1 MTALLAFLPILVILV
16 LMLGLRWSAA
26 LAGSVGMGVAVAVGV
41 VVFAFPRHAHPALAL
56 WEGLV
61 GTGAEAGFTALT
73 ILWII
78 GPALGIHQL
87 QMRTGAAEVLRSALA
102 SLAPDPRILALLVAW
117 FFVLFMEGAAGFGA
131 SVALA
136 APFLV
141 AAGFAPVPAV
151 TITLVG
157 HVVGVSF
164 GAIGT
169 PIVPQVAATGLG
181 GLELARAT
189 GPYHSLLGWVPLAI
203 MVAMVTRTT
212 PGGNSLR
219 IWGWTAVA
227 AACFLLPYTLL
238 WAMVGPEL
246 PTVGGALFGG
256 VLFVLLFRW
265 PVPPWGSPR
274 TFERRFIRSSFVAP
288 PPKSGAIPRR
298 CASLERRIGTLGVDA
313 DSPKEVPGRAP
324 PPDSGLPGEP
334 HTAAEVARAAA
345 PSLTLVGLVLAT
357 RLVPP
362 LRDLLQGVEMGW
374 ELHHVFRG
382 AMEPLYHPGSM
393 LLVGFLAGAWL
404 QGAGRRAVMGA
415 FVDATRRLVPVAVA
429 LVAMLLLSRIMVH
442 AGMTTTLAVAAAEGA
457 GNVWPGLAPF
467 VGVLGTFVTGSATA
481 SNILFTDFQ
490 QETAVFLG
498 LPVAGIVGAQGFG
511 AAVGNMICPHNVV
524 AAGATVGLAGREG
537 EILRRT
543 LWVTLLYAGLG
554 GGLALWWLG

>member
-1 MTALLAFLPILVILV
+1 MTAFLALLPILVILV

-26 LAGSVGMGVAVAVGV
+26 LAGSVGMGVALGVAM
-41 VVFAFPRHAHPALAL
+41 VVFAFPTHADPALTL
-56 WEGLV
+56 GEGLA
-61 GTGAEAGFTALT
+61 GTSAEAGFTALT

-141 AAGFAPVPAV
+141 AAGFAPVSAV

-164 GAIGT
+164 GAVGT
-169 PIVPQVAATGLG
+169 PIVPQVAATGLD

-189 GPYHSLLGWVPLAI
+189 GPYHSLLGWIPLVI
-203 MVAMVTRTT
+203 MVVMVTRST
-212 PGGNSLR
+212 PGGASPR

-227 AACFLLPYTLL
+227 AVCFLVPYTLL
-238 WAMVGPEL
+238 WAWVGPEL

-256 VLFVLLFRW
+256 AVFVLLLGWLGRAS
-265 PVPPWGSPR
+265 PPASDL
-274 TFERRFIRSSFVAP
+274 
-288 PPKSGAIPRR
+288 SGKPH
-298 CASLERRIGTLGVDA
+298 GTL
-313 DSPKEVPGRAP
+313 
-324 PPDSGLPGEP
+324 
-334 HTAAEVARAAA
+334 EVARAGA
-345 PSLTLVGLVLAT
+345 PYLTLVGLVLAT
-357 RLVPP
+357 RLIPP
-362 LRDLLQGVEMGW
+362 LRDLLQGVGMDW
-374 ELHHVFRG
+374 ELHQAFGG
-382 AMEPLYHPGSM
+382 AIQPLYHPGSM
-393 LLVGFLAGAWL
+393 LLAGFLAGAWL
-404 QGAGRRAVMGA
+404 QRAGGRMVLGA
-415 FVDATRRLVPVAVA
+415 FVDATRKLFPVAVA
-429 LVAMLLLSRIMVH
+429 LVAMLLLSRTMVH
-442 AGMTTTLAVAAAEGA
+442 AGMTATLAAAAAEAA
-457 GNVWPGLAPF
+457 GGMWPGLAPF

-490 QETAVFLG
+490 QETAVYLD

-511 AAVGNMICPHNVV
+511 AAVGNMVCPHNVV

-543 LWVTLLYAGLG
+543 LWVTFLYAGLG
-554 GGLALWWLG
+554 GALALWWLG

>member
-1 MTALLAFLPILVILV
+1 MTAFLSLLPILVILV
-16 LMLGLRWSAA
+16 LMLGPRWSAA
-26 LAGSVGMGVAVAVGV
+26 LAGSVGMGVALAVAVAA
-41 VVFAFPRHAHPALAL
+41 FAFPAHANPALTLGEA
-56 WEGLV
+56 LV
-61 GTGAEAGFTALT
+61 GIGAEAGFTALT

-87 QMRTGAAEVLRSALA
+87 QMRTGAAEVLRSALV

-141 AAGFAPVPAV
+141 AAGFPPVSAV

-169 PIVPQVAATGLG
+169 PIVPQVAATGLD

-189 GPYHSLLGWVPLAI
+189 GPYHSLLGWAPLVI
-203 MVAMVTRTT
+203 MVAMVTRST
-212 PGGNSLR
+212 PGGASLR
-219 IWGWTAVA
+219 IWGWTALA
-227 AACFLLPYTLL
+227 AACFLIPYTII
-238 WAMVGPEL
+238 WAWVGPEL

-256 VLFVLLFRW
+256 VVFVFLLRW
-265 PVPPWGSPR
+265 LGR
-274 TFERRFIRSSFVAP
+274 TP
-288 PPKSGAIPRR
+288 PPESDVPREPHGAI
-298 CASLERRIGTLGVDA
+298 D
-313 DSPKEVPGRAP
+313 
-324 PPDSGLPGEP
+324 
-334 HTAAEVARAAA
+334 VARAAA
-345 PSLTLVGLVLAT
+345 PYLTLVGLVLAT
-357 RLVPP
+357 RLLPP
-362 LRDLLQGVEMGW
+362 LRDFLQGVGIDW
-374 ELHHVFRG
+374 ELHQAFRG
-382 AMEPLYHPGSM
+382 AIQPFYHPGSM
-393 LLVGFLAGAWL
+393 LLASFLAGAWL
-404 QGAGRRAVMGA
+404 QRAGGRMVFGAI
-415 FVDATRRLVPVAVA
+415 VDATRRLVPVGVA

-442 AGMTTTLAVAAAEGA
+442 AGMTTTLAVAAAEAA
-457 GNVWPGLAPF
+457 GGVWPGLAPF

-490 QETAVFLG
+490 QETAVYLD

-554 GGLALWWLG
+554 GALALWWMG

>member
-1 MTALLAFLPILVILV
+1 MTAFLALLPILVILV

-26 LAGSVGMGVAVAVGV
+26 LAGSVGMGVALAVAMA
-41 VVFAFPRHAHPALAL
+41 VFAFPAHADPALTVGEAL
-56 WEGLV
+56 A

-87 QMRTGAAEVLRSALA
+87 QMRTGAAEILRSALA

-141 AAGFAPVPAV
+141 AAGFPPVQAV

-169 PIVPQVAATGLG
+169 PIVPQVAATGLD

-189 GPYHSLLGWVPLAI
+189 GPYHSLLGWVPLVV
-203 MVAMVTRTT
+203 MVAMVTRST
-212 PGGNSLR
+212 PGGASRR
-219 IWGWTAVA
+219 IWGWTALA
-227 AACFLLPYTLL
+227 AACFLVPYTLL
-238 WAMVGPEL
+238 WAWVGPEL

-256 VLFVLLFRW
+256 VLFVLLLRW
-265 PVPPWGSPR
+265 LGRSPAGHRPPAAGG
-274 TFERRFIRSSFVAP
+274 P
-288 PPKSGAIPRR
+288 PPAGHSPPAGAP
-298 CASLERRIGTLGVDA
+298 L
-313 DSPKEVPGRAP
+313 PGR
-324 PPDSGLPGEP
+324 P
-334 HTAAEVARAAA
+334 HGAMEVVRAAA
-345 PSLTLVGLVLAT
+345 PYLTLVGLVLAT
-357 RLVPP
+357 RLVAP
-362 LRDLLQGVEMGW
+362 LRELLLGVGLEW
-374 ELHHVFRG
+374 ELHGVFRG
-382 AMEPLYHPGSM
+382 GMDPLYHPGSM
-393 LLVGFLAGAWL
+393 LLAGFLVGAWL
-404 QGAGRRAVMGA
+404 QGAGRRAILGA

-442 AGMTTTLAVAAAEGA
+442 SGMTTTLAVAAAEGA
-457 GNVWPGLAPF
+457 GGAWPGLAPF

-481 SNILFTDFQ
+481 SNILFTDVQ
-490 QETAVFLG
+490 QETALVLG

-543 LWVTLLYAGLG
+543 LWVTLLYGGLG